1 MGEVSVFE
9 RMSLPH
15 VINLDKETISEE
27 QVATL
32 LADFDKAIDELVKE
46 REREGV
52 SITEDLTARFAR
64 CRELVVQIDTI
75 KDEELEKKKLLVGE
89 TRELAQAGDEAAQ
102 VKLEELYKMLDKM
115 DIHEEVSRFTS
126 HLDAI
131 EALLAA
137 DQADKGRRFDFMLQE
152 LMRET
157 NTMTAK
163 CSSYAISAMAVDMKV
178 ELEKARE
185 QAQNIV

>member
-1 MGEVSVFE
+1 
-9 RMSLPH
+9 
-15 VINLDKETISEE
+15 
-27 QVATL
+27 
-32 LADFDKAIDELVKE
+32 
-46 REREGV
+46 
-52 SITEDLTARFAR
+52 
-64 CRELVVQIDTI
+64 
-75 KDEELEKKKLLVGE
+75 
-89 TRELAQAGDEAAQ
+89 
-102 VKLEELYKMLDKM
+102 MLDKM